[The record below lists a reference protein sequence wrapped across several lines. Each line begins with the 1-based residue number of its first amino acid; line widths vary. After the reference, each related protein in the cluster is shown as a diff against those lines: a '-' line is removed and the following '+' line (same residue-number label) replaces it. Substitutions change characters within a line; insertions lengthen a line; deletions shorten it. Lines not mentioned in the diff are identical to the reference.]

1 MDAERHLKEKERLNQ
16 ALNGNLAQA
25 VEDVTA
31 ALRKNNID
39 YSPGIAFDVCVY
51 TIEEL
56 HLEKLNLSKY
66 AQSLLEPA

>member
-66 AQSLLEPA
+66 AQPLMES

>member
-16 ALNGNLAQA
+16 ALNGNLARA
-25 VEDVTA
+25 VDDVTA

-66 AQSLLEPA
+66 AQSLMES

>member
-1 MDAERHLKEKERLNQ
+1 MLAERHLKEKERLNQ

>member
-16 ALNGNLAQA
+16 ALNGNLARA

-66 AQSLLEPA
+66 AQSLQEPA

>member
-56 HLEKLNLSKY
+56 HL
-66 AQSLLEPA
+66 

>member
-39 YSPGIAFDVCVY
+39 YSPRIAFDVWMCAS
-51 TIEEL
+51 TPLKNCI
-56 HLEKLNLSKY
+56 
-66 AQSLLEPA
+66 

>member
-1 MDAERHLKEKERLNQ
+1 MDAEKHLKEKERLNQ
-16 ALNGNLAQA
+16 VLNGNLSQA
-25 VEDVTA
+25 VEDIKT

-39 YSPGIAFDVCVY
+39 YSPGIAFDVCAH

-66 AQSLLEPA
+66 ALSLQEPA

>member
-66 AQSLLEPA
+66 AQSLLES

>member
-66 AQSLLEPA
+66 AQSLQES

>member
-66 AQSLLEPA
+66 AQSLMES

>member
-16 ALNGNLAQA
+16 ALHGNLAPA

-66 AQSLLEPA
+66 AQSLMES